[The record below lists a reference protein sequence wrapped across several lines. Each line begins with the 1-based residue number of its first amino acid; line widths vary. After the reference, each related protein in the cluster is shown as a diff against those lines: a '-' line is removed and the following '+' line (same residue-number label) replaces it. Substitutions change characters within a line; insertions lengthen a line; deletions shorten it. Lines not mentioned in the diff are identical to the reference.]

1 MQWVPS
7 KELLDRSAVNDANA
21 RDSRWES
28 ALKENIKDTK
38 VRLNCRV
45 ADTEVSLREVIDLEV
60 GDVIPIEA
68 PQPVLGVDD
77 IPLFRVRLG
86 TLKGNLALQVLNNV
100 ERPK

>member
-1 MQWVPS
+1 M
-7 KELLDRSAVNDANA
+7 
-21 RDSRWES
+21 
-28 ALKENIKDTK
+28 
-38 VRLNCRV
+38 
-45 ADTEVSLREVIDLEV
+45 REVIDLEV